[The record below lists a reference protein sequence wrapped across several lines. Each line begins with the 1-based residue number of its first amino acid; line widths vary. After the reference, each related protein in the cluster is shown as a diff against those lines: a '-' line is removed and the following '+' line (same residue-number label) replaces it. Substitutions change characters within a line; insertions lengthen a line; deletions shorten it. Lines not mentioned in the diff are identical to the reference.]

1 MNDTSKYVTLC
12 HNLIAKYLEDDTPK
26 TFNDYKMILNQI
38 SSTKGKMPDPLFKE
52 ILNFATTRLF
62 NEVWDYN
69 INAEISDD
77 IDTENYL
84 QEAKIT
90 FEIFTNAELAP
101 YLGELPSPDTVSDTA
116 KKCIF
121 SCYLLMNNY
130 IHSENADSEIEFDKL
145 SDAIDGKKNIIPPVI
160 FDRIQ
165 HFVEYELY
173 EMCYIEAEV
182 EQLGPE
188 KAVLTE
194 GGIQLKDENAA
205 RELMYLYFQKVEK
218 LLVKFNRFVEEELT
232 PYFPTKK

>member
-1 MNDTSKYVTLC
+1 MNDTSKHVTLC
-12 HNLIAKYLEDDTPK
+12 HNLIAEYLEDDAPK

-69 INAEISDD
+69 IDAEISEDMD
-77 IDTENYL
+77 MANDL
-84 QEAKIT
+84 QQAKIA
-90 FEIFTNAELAP
+90 FEIFTDTELAP

-188 KAVLTE
+188 KAVLIE

-205 RELMYLYFQKVEK
+205 KELVYLYNQKVAN
-218 LLVKFNRFVEEELT
+218 LLVKFNCFVEEELK
-232 PYFPTKK
+232 PYFPAKK